1 MLGGAPGGEVG
12 VDDEEPGDHHQLEE
26 EGEEGEEEAGDRLAN
41 RARSLDTRK
50 FCIFWGIAK
59 IIPRNVDILQL
70 DLIMESKSYLFN
82 QGDGNSDP
90 LPEEDEE
97 TDDDEEDDAD
107 HRGEREPSISLL
119 QEIVHYFWSPVQ
131 LHMHM
136 KARHLDSV
144 SE

>member
-41 RARSLDTRK
+41 RARSLEK
-50 FCIFWGIAK
+50 FWHFLKQCQNHFAQ
-59 IIPRNVDILQL
+59 DILQL
-70 DLIMESKSYLFN
+70 DLIMERKSYLFN

-131 LHMHM
+131 LHMM
-136 KARHLDSV
+136 V
-144 SE
+144 

>member
-1 MLGGAPGGEVG
+1 
-12 VDDEEPGDHHQLEE
+12 
-26 EGEEGEEEAGDRLAN
+26 
-41 RARSLDTRK
+41 
-50 FCIFWGIAK
+50 
-59 IIPRNVDILQL
+59 
-70 DLIMESKSYLFN
+70 MESKFHLFN

-131 LHMHM
+131 LNMLVW
-136 KARHLDSV
+136 KVKVRQGTSTLNIRIDICCLILSLIKIFKLNQIINKWWGGNSV
-144 SE
+144 

>member
-1 MLGGAPGGEVG
+1 MIRKRLLHPLSWFCALSVVGGVVDLVDGPVVEGDPVLGGAPGGEVG

-26 EGEEGEEEAGDRLAN
+26 EGQEREEEAGDRLAN
-41 RARSLDTRK
+41 RARS
-50 FCIFWGIAK
+50 
-59 IIPRNVDILQL
+59 
-70 DLIMESKSYLFN
+70 LFN

-131 LHMHM
+131 LEDVFV
-136 KARHLDSV
+136 RLRV
-144 SE
+144 G

>member
-1 MLGGAPGGEVG
+1 MIKSIEK
-12 VDDEEPGDHHQLEE
+12 LE
-26 EGEEGEEEAGDRLAN
+26 
-41 RARSLDTRK
+41 
-50 FCIFWGIAK
+50 
-59 IIPRNVDILQL
+59 IPWFDQIVLNSFIVSFEQIKHILHSTHYHSHT
-70 DLIMESKSYLFN
+70 MESKFYLFN
-82 QGDGNSDP
+82 QGDRNSDP

>member
-1 MLGGAPGGEVG
+1 MLWIESFLAPIQWKNEFSK
-12 VDDEEPGDHHQLEE
+12 
-26 EGEEGEEEAGDRLAN
+26 RIAN
-41 RARSLDTRK
+41 PY
-50 FCIFWGIAK
+50 C
-59 IIPRNVDILQL
+59 NVDILQL
-70 DLIMESKSYLFN
+70 DVVMESKFYLFN